1 MKKLMCLVTVLMMIS
16 MFAFSI
22 NSFSADEVNNN
33 ETTLVTNQDE
43 TENEDINDEDFVDM
57 DGHDDDL
64 ADEYYM
70 EHGDEDDEDDED
82 NLATD
87 DEMAYSSGN
96 PAPKESTY
104 DEVGSEM
111 SSPKTSD
118 TDTYTAVVLALL
130 FGSVASVAVY
140 KLKK

>member
-1 MKKLMCLVTVLMMIS
+1 MKKLMCLVTVLMMIF

-22 NSFSADEVNNN
+22 NSFSADEVDNQD
-33 ETTLVTNQDE
+33 TSIVTNENNAENYGEDKVLLTDDIEGDATVDE
-43 TENEDINDEDFVDM
+43 
-57 DGHDDDL
+57 
-64 ADEYYM
+64 
-70 EHGDEDDEDDED
+70 
-82 NLATD
+82 ATD

-96 PAPKESTY
+96 PAPKESTS
-104 DEVGSEM
+104 DEIGSEM

>member
-1 MKKLMCLVTVLMMIS
+1 MKWAYSVSSYAKLYEKYCKENLPS
-16 MFAFSI
+16 E
-22 NSFSADEVNNN
+22 AD
-33 ETTLVTNQDE
+33 
-43 TENEDINDEDFVDM
+43 DIFKK
-57 DGHDDDL
+57 
-64 ADEYYM
+64 ADEYYR
-70 EHGDEDDEDDED
+70 EHGDEDDED

-111 SSPKTSD
+111 SSPKTSH

>member
-1 MKKLMCLVTVLMMIS
+1 MKKLMCLVTVLMMLS

-22 NSFSADEVNNN
+22 NSFSADEVDNQD
-33 ETTLVTNQDE
+33 TSIVTNENNAENYGEDKVLLTDDIEGDATVDE
-43 TENEDINDEDFVDM
+43 
-57 DGHDDDL
+57 
-64 ADEYYM
+64 
-70 EHGDEDDEDDED
+70 
-82 NLATD
+82 ATD

-96 PAPKESTY
+96 LAPKESTS

>member
-22 NSFSADEVNNN
+22 NSFSADEVDNQD
-33 ETTLVTNQDE
+33 TSIVTNENNAENYGEDKVLFTDDIEGDATVDE
-43 TENEDINDEDFVDM
+43 
-57 DGHDDDL
+57 
-64 ADEYYM
+64 
-70 EHGDEDDEDDED
+70 
-82 NLATD
+82 ATD

-96 PAPKESTY
+96 PAPKESTS

>member
-1 MKKLMCLVTVLMMIS
+1 MKKLMYLFTVFMMIF

-22 NSFSADEVNNN
+22 NSFSADEVDNQD
-33 ETTLVTNQDE
+33 TSIVTNENNAENYGEDKVLLTDDIEGDATVDE
-43 TENEDINDEDFVDM
+43 
-57 DGHDDDL
+57 
-64 ADEYYM
+64 
-70 EHGDEDDEDDED
+70 
-82 NLATD
+82 ATD

-96 PAPKESTY
+96 PAPKESTS

>member
-1 MKKLMCLVTVLMMIS
+1 MKRLMCLVTVLMMIS

-22 NSFSADEVNNN
+22 NSFSADEVD
-33 ETTLVTNQDE
+33 NQD
-43 TENEDINDEDFVDM
+43 TSIVANENNAENYGEDKVLLTDDIEGDATVDE
-57 DGHDDDL
+57 
-64 ADEYYM
+64 
-70 EHGDEDDEDDED
+70 
-82 NLATD
+82 ATD

-96 PAPKESTY
+96 PAPKESTS

-118 TDTYTAVVLALL
+118 TDTYTAVVLVLL

>member
-64 ADEYYM
+64 ADEYYR
-70 EHGDEDDEDDED
+70 EHED

-96 PAPKESTY
+96 PAPKGATS
-104 DEVGSEM
+104 DEVGSEIHA
-111 SSPKTSD
+111 PQTSD
-118 TDTYTAVVLALL
+118 SDTYTAVVLALL

>member
-1 MKKLMCLVTVLMMIS
+1 MKNLMCLVTVLMMIS

-22 NSFSADEVNNN
+22 NSFSADEVDNQD
-33 ETTLVTNQDE
+33 TSIVTNENNAENYGEDKVLLTDDIEGDATVDE
-43 TENEDINDEDFVDM
+43 
-57 DGHDDDL
+57 
-64 ADEYYM
+64 
-70 EHGDEDDEDDED
+70 
-82 NLATD
+82 ATD

-96 PAPKESTY
+96 PAPKESTS

>member
-22 NSFSADEVNNN
+22 NSFSADEVHNQD
-33 ETTLVTNQDE
+33 TSIVTN
-43 TENEDINDEDFVDM
+43 ENNAENY
-57 DGHDDDL
+57 G
-64 ADEYYM
+64 
-70 EHGDEDDEDDED
+70 ED
-82 NLATD
+82 NVLLTDDIEGDATVDEATD

-96 PAPKESTY
+96 PAPKESTS

>member
-1 MKKLMCLVTVLMMIS
+1 MKKLMCLVIVIMTLS
-16 MFAFSI
+16 MFVFSI
-22 NSFSADEVNNN
+22 NSFSADEVDNQD
-33 ETTLVTNQDE
+33 TSIVTNENNAENYGEDKVLLTDDIEGDATVDE
-43 TENEDINDEDFVDM
+43 
-57 DGHDDDL
+57 
-64 ADEYYM
+64 
-70 EHGDEDDEDDED
+70 
-82 NLATD
+82 ATD

-96 PAPKESTY
+96 PAPKESTF

>member
-22 NSFSADEVNNN
+22 NSFSADEVDNQD
-33 ETTLVTNQDE
+33 TSIVTNENNAKNYSEDKVLLTDDIEGDATVDE
-43 TENEDINDEDFVDM
+43 
-57 DGHDDDL
+57 
-64 ADEYYM
+64 
-70 EHGDEDDEDDED
+70 
-82 NLATD
+82 ATD

-96 PAPKESTY
+96 PAPKGATS

-130 FGSVASVAVY
+130 FGSVASVEVY
-140 KLKK
+140 KIKK

>member
-1 MKKLMCLVTVLMMIS
+1 MCLVTVLMMIS

-22 NSFSADEVNNN
+22 NSFSADEVDNQD
-33 ETTLVTNQDE
+33 TSIVTN
-43 TENEDINDEDFVDM
+43 ENNAENYGEDKVLFT
-57 DGHDDDL
+57 DDI
-64 ADEYYM
+64 E
-70 EHGDEDDEDDED
+70 GD
-82 NLATD
+82 ATD

-96 PAPKESTY
+96 PAPKESTS
-104 DEVGSEM
+104 DEIGSEM

>member
-1 MKKLMCLVTVLMMIS
+1 MKKLMYLFTVFMMIF

-22 NSFSADEVNNN
+22 NSFSADEVDNQD
-33 ETTLVTNQDE
+33 TSIVTNENNAENYGEDKVLLTDDIEGDATVDE
-43 TENEDINDEDFVDM
+43 
-57 DGHDDDL
+57 
-64 ADEYYM
+64 
-70 EHGDEDDEDDED
+70 
-82 NLATD
+82 ATD

-96 PAPKESTY
+96 LAPKESTS

>member
-22 NSFSADEVNNN
+22 NSFSADEVDNQD
-33 ETTLVTNQDE
+33 TSIVTNENNAENCGEDKVLLTDDIEGDATVDE
-43 TENEDINDEDFVDM
+43 
-57 DGHDDDL
+57 
-64 ADEYYM
+64 
-70 EHGDEDDEDDED
+70 
-82 NLATD
+82 ATD

-96 PAPKESTY
+96 PAPKESTS

>member
-1 MKKLMCLVTVLMMIS
+1 MKKLMCLVIVIMTLS
-16 MFAFSI
+16 MFVFSI

-64 ADEYYM
+64 ADEYYR
-70 EHGDEDDEDDED
+70 EHGDEDDED

-96 PAPKESTY
+96 PAPKESTS

-111 SSPKTSD
+111 SSPKTGNEG
-118 TDTYTAVVLALL
+118 TYTAVVLALL

>member
-22 NSFSADEVNNN
+22 NSFSADEVDNQD
-33 ETTLVTNQDE
+33 TSIVTN
-43 TENEDINDEDFVDM
+43 ENNAENYGEDKVLLT
-57 DGHDDDL
+57 DDI
-64 ADEYYM
+64 
-70 EHGDEDDEDDED
+70 EDDATVDE
-82 NLATD
+82 ATD

-96 PAPKESTY
+96 PAPKESTS

>member
-22 NSFSADEVNNN
+22 NSFSADEVDNQD
-33 ETTLVTNQDE
+33 TSIVTNENNAENYGEDKVSLTDDIEGDATVDE
-43 TENEDINDEDFVDM
+43 
-57 DGHDDDL
+57 
-64 ADEYYM
+64 
-70 EHGDEDDEDDED
+70 
-82 NLATD
+82 ATD
-87 DEMAYSSGN
+87 DEMAYSSGD
-96 PAPKESTY
+96 PAPKGATS

-118 TDTYTAVVLALL
+118 SDAYTAVVLALL

-140 KLKK
+140 KIKK

>member
-57 DGHDDDL
+57 QKCC
-64 ADEYYM
+64 
-70 EHGDEDDEDDED
+70 
-82 NLATD
+82 
-87 DEMAYSSGN
+87 
-96 PAPKESTY
+96 P
-104 DEVGSEM
+104 
-111 SSPKTSD
+111 
-118 TDTYTAVVLALL
+118 YTFNVI
-130 FGSVASVAVY
+130 S
-140 KLKK
+140 

>member
-64 ADEYYM
+64 ADEYY
-70 EHGDEDDEDDED
+70 GDEDDED

-96 PAPKESTY
+96 PAPKESTS
-104 DEVGSEM
+104 DEIGSEM
-111 SSPKTSD
+111 SSPKTSH

>member
-1 MKKLMCLVTVLMMIS
+1 MKKLMCLVIVIMTLS

-22 NSFSADEVNNN
+22 NSFSADEVDNQD
-33 ETTLVTNQDE
+33 TSIVTNENNAENYGEDKVLLTDDIEGDATVDE
-43 TENEDINDEDFVDM
+43 
-57 DGHDDDL
+57 
-64 ADEYYM
+64 
-70 EHGDEDDEDDED
+70 
-82 NLATD
+82 ATD

-96 PAPKESTY
+96 PAPKESTS

-118 TDTYTAVVLALL
+118 SDAYTAVVLALL

>member
-22 NSFSADEVNNN
+22 NSFSADEVDNQD
-33 ETTLVTNQDE
+33 TSIVTNENNAENYGEDKVLLTDDIEGDATVDE
-43 TENEDINDEDFVDM
+43 
-57 DGHDDDL
+57 
-64 ADEYYM
+64 
-70 EHGDEDDEDDED
+70 
-82 NLATD
+82 ATD

-96 PAPKESTY
+96 PAPKESTSN
-104 DEVGSEM
+104 EVGSEM
-111 SSPKTSD
+111 SSPKTSH

>member
-1 MKKLMCLVTVLMMIS
+1 MKKLMCLVTMLMMIS

-64 ADEYYM
+64 ADEYYR
-70 EHGDEDDEDDED
+70 EHGDEDDED

-96 PAPKESTY
+96 PAPKESTS

-111 SSPKTSD
+111 SSPKTSH
-118 TDTYTAVVLALL
+118 TDTYTAVVLARL

>member
-1 MKKLMCLVTVLMMIS
+1 MKKLMYLFTVFMMIF

-22 NSFSADEVNNN
+22 NSFSADEVDNQD
-33 ETTLVTNQDE
+33 TSIVTNENNAENYGEDKVLLTDDIEGDATVDE
-43 TENEDINDEDFVDM
+43 
-57 DGHDDDL
+57 
-64 ADEYYM
+64 
-70 EHGDEDDEDDED
+70 
-82 NLATD
+82 ATD

-96 PAPKESTY
+96 PTPKESTS

>member
-22 NSFSADEVNNN
+22 NSFSADEVDNQD
-33 ETTLVTNQDE
+33 TSIVTNENNAENYGEDKVLLTDDIDGDATVDE
-43 TENEDINDEDFVDM
+43 
-57 DGHDDDL
+57 
-64 ADEYYM
+64 
-70 EHGDEDDEDDED
+70 
-82 NLATD
+82 ATD

-96 PAPKESTY
+96 LAPKESTS

>member
-1 MKKLMCLVTVLMMIS
+1 MKNLMCLVTVLMMIS

-22 NSFSADEVNNN
+22 NSFSADEVDNQD
-33 ETTLVTNQDE
+33 TSIVTNENNAENYGEDKVLLTDDIEGDATVDE
-43 TENEDINDEDFVDM
+43 
-57 DGHDDDL
+57 
-64 ADEYYM
+64 
-70 EHGDEDDEDDED
+70 
-82 NLATD
+82 ATD

-96 PAPKESTY
+96 PAPKESTS
-104 DEVGSEM
+104 DEIGSEM

-118 TDTYTAVVLALL
+118 TDTYTAVVLTLL

>member
-1 MKKLMCLVTVLMMIS
+1 MKRLMCLVTVLMMIS

-22 NSFSADEVNNN
+22 NSFSADEVD
-33 ETTLVTNQDE
+33 NQD
-43 TENEDINDEDFVDM
+43 TSIVANENNAENYGEDKVLLTDDIEGDATVDE
-57 DGHDDDL
+57 
-64 ADEYYM
+64 
-70 EHGDEDDEDDED
+70 
-82 NLATD
+82 ATD

-96 PAPKESTY
+96 SAPKESTS

-118 TDTYTAVVLALL
+118 TDTYTVVVLALL

>member
-64 ADEYYM
+64 ADEYY
-70 EHGDEDDEDDED
+70 GDEDDED

-96 PAPKESTY
+96 PAPKESTS
-104 DEVGSEM
+104 DEIGSEM

>member
-1 MKKLMCLVTVLMMIS
+1 MKKLMCIVTVLMMIS

-22 NSFSADEVNNN
+22 NSFSADEVD
-33 ETTLVTNQDE
+33 NQD
-43 TENEDINDEDFVDM
+43 TSIVANENNAENYGEDKVLLTDDIEGDATVDE
-57 DGHDDDL
+57 
-64 ADEYYM
+64 
-70 EHGDEDDEDDED
+70 
-82 NLATD
+82 ATD

-96 PAPKESTY
+96 PAPKESTS

>member
-22 NSFSADEVNNN
+22 NSFSADEVDNQD
-33 ETTLVTNQDE
+33 TSIVTNENNAENCGEDKVLLTDDIEGDATVDE
-43 TENEDINDEDFVDM
+43 
-57 DGHDDDL
+57 
-64 ADEYYM
+64 
-70 EHGDEDDEDDED
+70 
-82 NLATD
+82 ATD

-96 PAPKESTY
+96 PAPKESTS

-111 SSPKTSD
+111 SSPKTSH

>member
-22 NSFSADEVNNN
+22 NSFSADEVDNQD
-33 ETTLVTNQDE
+33 TSIVTN
-43 TENEDINDEDFVDM
+43 ENNAENY
-57 DGHDDDL
+57 G
-64 ADEYYM
+64 
-70 EHGDEDDEDDED
+70 ED
-82 NLATD
+82 NVLLTDDIEGDATVDEATD

-96 PAPKESTY
+96 PAPKESTS